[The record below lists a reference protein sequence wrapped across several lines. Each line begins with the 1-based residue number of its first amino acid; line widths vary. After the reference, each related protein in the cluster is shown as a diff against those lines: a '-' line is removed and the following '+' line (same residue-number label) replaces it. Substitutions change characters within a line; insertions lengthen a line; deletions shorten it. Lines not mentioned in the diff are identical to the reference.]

1 MEMTRTY
8 VLLYDTRVNK
18 TGEHCGVP
26 PPRIDGNLTG
36 HSVFGTGFGLF
47 TYSAKPDYHDNGGQK
62 TGGTFGIV
70 SPTLRKW
77 GGGTRPFH
85 SFKGEVQICQ
95 RWSMRV
101 RSIYGAGCRPD

>member
-1 MEMTRTY
+1 M
-8 VLLYDTRVNK
+8 
-18 TGEHCGVP
+18 
-26 PPRIDGNLTG
+26 
-36 HSVFGTGFGLF
+36 GTGFGLF

-77 GGGTRPFH
+77 GGDTRPFH

-101 RSIYGAGCRPD
+101 RSISALGAGQIKGPGNFAFFLAAL